1 MIADLTARLTRKSR
15 SNFYYAFLTLPRPRR
30 EALYAVYAFCRTVD
44 DIADLGGERGL
55 TPPVQRRELRLWRE
69 EVACCYAPGAVPD
82 HPIALRLQ
90 AAVRAYTI
98 PRAALEAIIDGV
110 EMDLDRVA
118 YETAEE
124 LYPYCYRVASA
135 VGLCCIEIFGYTDP
149 RARQYAIKLGQ
160 ALQLT
165 NIIRDVGADARAG
178 RVYVPQEDLRA
189 FGVTVDE
196 LKGARYTEPFVRLMT
211 HQAVRA
217 RQFYRVAWENF
228 PAADAR
234 SLVPAEIM
242 GRIYLAL
249 LDEIETRRFRVFG
262 ERVTVPVAKKL
273 AIALRCWV
281 AARLGRAARTL
292 AALSARSCEPQA
304 VRRPRRVCDRICV
317 PRRRQ
322 ARRRGMAPAD
332 DRRRR
337 GAVARPGL
345 RALRL

>member
-1 MIADLTARLTRKSR
+1 GRLVPREGLRGLPLIAAPTARLTRKSR

-44 DIADLGGERGL
+44 DIADLGGERGVD
-55 TPPVQRRELRLWRE
+55 PPVQRRELRRWRE
-69 EVACCYAPGAVPD
+69 EVARCYAPGAVPD

-90 AAVRAYTI
+90 TAVRAYAI

-149 RARQYAIKLGQ
+149 RARQYAVNLGQ

-165 NIIRDVGADARAG
+165 NIIRDVGADARTG
-178 RVYVPQEDLRA
+178 RVYIPQEDLRA
-189 FGVTVDE
+189 FDVTVDD
-196 LKGARYTEPFVRLMT
+196 LRAARYTEPYMRLMAY
-211 HQAVRA
+211 QAARA
-217 RQFYRVAWENF
+217 RQFYGLAWESF

-234 SLVPAEIM
+234 SLVAAEIM

-249 LDEIETRRFRVFG
+249 LEES
-262 ERVTVPVAKKL
+262 EA
-273 AIALRCWV
+273 
-281 AARLGRAARTL
+281 GR
-292 AALSARSCEPQA
+292 
-304 VRRPRRVCDRICV
+304 
-317 PRRRQ
+317 
-322 ARRRGMAPAD
+322 
-332 DRRRR
+332 
-337 GAVARPGL
+337 
-345 RALRL
+345 

>member
-44 DIADLGGERGL
+44 DIADLGGERGVD
-55 TPPVQRRELRLWRE
+55 PPVQRRELRRWRE
-69 EVACCYAPGAVPD
+69 EVARCYAPGAVPD

-90 AAVRAYTI
+90 AAVRAYAI

-149 RARQYAIKLGQ
+149 RARQYAVDLGT

-178 RVYVPQEDLRA
+178 RVYVPQDDLRK
-189 FGVTVDE
+189 FGVTVED
-196 LKGARYTEPFVRLMT
+196 LQAGRYTEPFAQLMR
-211 HQAVRA
+211 HQAERA
-217 RQFYRVAWENF
+217 RRFYRAAQASF
-228 PAADAR
+228 PTVDAR
-234 SLVPAEIM
+234 SLVPAQIM

-249 LDEIETRRFRVFG
+249 LEEIEARRFQVFG
-262 ERVTVPVAKKL
+262 ERVTVPTSRKV
-273 AIALRCWV
+273 AIAFRCWA
-281 AARLGRAARTL
+281 AARFGSTGSGGGR
-292 AALSARSCEPQA
+292 
-304 VRRPRRVCDRICV
+304 
-317 PRRRQ
+317 
-322 ARRRGMAPAD
+322 
-332 DRRRR
+332 
-337 GAVARPGL
+337 VA
-345 RALRL
+345 

>member
-1 MIADLTARLTRKSR
+1 MITDLTARLTRKSR

-44 DIADLGGERGL
+44 DIADLGGERGAD
-55 TPPVQRRELRLWRE
+55 PRVQRRELRRWRE
-69 EVACCYAPGAVPD
+69 DVARCYTPGAVPD
-82 HPIALRLQ
+82 HPIALGLQ
-90 AAVRAYTI
+90 AAVGAYAI
-98 PRAALEAIIDGV
+98 PHAALEAIIDGV

-118 YETAEE
+118 YETADD

-149 RARQYAIKLGQ
+149 RARQYAINLGT

-189 FGVTVDE
+189 FGVTVDD
-196 LKGARYTEPFVRLMT
+196 LKAERYTEPFVRLMT
-211 HQAVRA
+211 YQAVRA
-217 RQFYRVAWENF
+217 RQFYRFAWESF

-249 LDEIETRRFRVFG
+249 LDEIETRQFRVFG
-262 ERVTVPVAKKL
+262 ARVTVPVAKKL

-281 AARLGRAARTL
+281 AARLGRAAQRL
-292 AALSARSCEPQA
+292 AA
-304 VRRPRRVCDRICV
+304 
-317 PRRRQ
+317 
-322 ARRRGMAPAD
+322 
-332 DRRRR
+332 
-337 GAVARPGL
+337 
-345 RALRL
+345 